1 MNRHLMMPLASRRSL
16 IALLCT
22 VLLLSLGWG
31 VLPQAS
37 AAPAAGTLTNVSVSI
52 TGDDTY
58 GDYDTEAK
66 NGKVGYGS
74 RVSFQWAFVAS
85 DATAT
90 TISQTLPEGWSW
102 ETGPGLDAVL
112 GGTSNGV
119 ERSYTV
125 SADGRTLT
133 ATVSNEGGAG
143 TAAVVIQPIIARPGT
158 GVGPGST
165 YSPELE
171 VTDAQ
176 GTRTIAVSGAPSLVE
191 VVGQLD
197 FDLGHGSDPVDDSST
212 YRGEGSYDFGSGKEK
227 GNFFGFT
234 PKYSFPFSDRWT
246 FEKPLTTAV
255 TFNITVQE
263 PGASAPRPF
272 VPERWAVVPVRSG
285 ITAEKG
291 DSFGKFTLTGAQAR
305 DGDSAAY
312 AQYRVWIPASDI
324 AKLPNKTLVTFT
336 SSVAP
341 VNPRG
346 SSASSPSQPLHE
358 TNLLNNTDN
367 PHVDD

>member
-212 YRGEGSYDFGSGKEK
+212 YRGEGSYDFGSGKERAISSVSRRSTASPSLIDGHLK
-227 GNFFGFT
+227 N
-234 PKYSFPFSDRWT
+234 PSPPRSH
-246 FEKPLTTAV
+246 LTSRCK
-255 TFNITVQE
+255 N
-263 PGASAPRPF
+263 
-272 VPERWAVVPVRSG
+272 PERVRRAPSCRSG
-285 ITAEKG
+285 G
-291 DSFGKFTLTGAQAR
+291 R
-305 DGDSAAY
+305 
-312 AQYRVWIPASDI
+312 
-324 AKLPNKTLVTFT
+324 
-336 SSVAP
+336 
-341 VNPRG
+341 
-346 SSASSPSQPLHE
+346 
-358 TNLLNNTDN
+358 
-367 PHVDD
+367 

>member
-1 MNRHLMMPLASRRSL
+1 MNRHFAMPRASRRSL

-31 VLPQAS
+31 ALPQAS
-37 AAPAAGTLTNVSVSI
+37 AAPAAGTLTHVSLSI

-58 GDYDTEAK
+58 GDYDTDAK

-74 RVSFQWAFVAS
+74 RLSFQWAFVAS

-90 TISQTLPEGWSW
+90 TMSQTLPEGWSW

-112 GGTSNGV
+112 GGTANGV

-133 ATVSNEGGAG
+133 ATVSNEGGSG

-165 YSPELE
+165 YTPELQI
-171 VTDAQ
+171 TDAQ
-176 GTRTIAVSGAPSLVE
+176 GERTVPVSGDLTSVE

-197 FDLGHGSDPVDDSST
+197 FDLGHGRDPLDYPGT
-212 YRGEGSYDFGSGKEK
+212 YRGEGSYNFGSGTEK

-255 TFNITVQE
+255 AFTIMVQE
-263 PGASAPRPF
+263 PGANAPRPF
-272 VPERWAVVPVRSG
+272 IPERWAVAPVRSG

-291 DSFGKFTLTGAQAR
+291 DSFG
-305 DGDSAAY
+305 
-312 AQYRVWIPASDI
+312 
-324 AKLPNKTLVTFT
+324 
-336 SSVAP
+336 
-341 VNPRG
+341 
-346 SSASSPSQPLHE
+346 
-358 TNLLNNTDN
+358 
-367 PHVDD
+367 